1 MLALVLGIALA
12 SPCEVTLDIRPV
24 RQKGGRCLAAA
35 TSTALSARG
44 GSVTPAMLAPALPLS
59 RLGEDPFDLQ
69 EALQPLGWDTLVF
82 EGSFDQGSRLVE
94 AGFAP
99 LLFIEDGGTPHA
111 VVLAGVRRRQTPDG
125 RCLGAAD
132 HVALLDPRVGAI
144 EWTPTAAIQ
153 RHDDH
158 ARMLVSFETTARSA
172 LDDAGFDLKAATRS
186 DRRYRAE
193 SLIAR
198 AQARNA
204 PDAESIALLERA
216 AMADPTWSEPR
227 RLLTIHK
234 QALIDPPP

>member
-1 MLALVLGIALA
+1 MPRSCSNPLA

-158 ARMLVSFETTARSA
+158 DGCSSPSRRRHAAPRRCRLRPPS
-172 LDDAGFDLKAATRS
+172 ATRS
-186 DRRYRAE
+186 DRRYRR
-193 SLIAR
+193 SHRSPAR
-198 AQARNA
+198 R
-204 PDAESIALLERA
+204 PG
-216 AMADPTWSEPR
+216 TPR
-227 RLLTIHK
+227 MPSPSHS
-234 QALIDPPP
+234 